1 MKQLLRFTDNKTY
14 FGVDIHR
21 YGVKVDDLDK
31 LPFFDTFVTYHEDK
45 IFLTNGEEQYVPVI
59 DWESFCYDYVM
70 HGNYR
75 NIG

>member
-1 MKQLLRFTDNKTY
+1 MKQLLQFTDNKTY

-21 YGVKVDDLDK
+21 YGVRVDDLK
-31 LPFFDTFVTYHEDK
+31 ELPFFDTFVTYHEDR

-59 DWESFCYDYVM
+59 DWESFCYVYVM

-75 NIG
+75 NND